1 MRFDELDQKI
11 IALLTEDARVS
22 NREAARLL
30 GISDTAIRKRLK
42 RLADS
47 GLAKITAVTDF
58 EALGLTITA
67 VVRIAAAP
75 DVAREVVETMAKFEE
90 VSFAAL
96 MTGRFNIVILVS
108 ARSRREVADII
119 HMHLRR
125 WKGVHRVETIELV
138 GVAKHSLDIALVSR
152 DQGRH

>member
-47 GLAKITAVTDF
+47 GLAKITAVTDA
-58 EALGLTITA
+58 EALGLTTTA

-75 DVAREVVETMAKFEE
+75 NVAREVVETMAKFEE

-119 HMHLRR
+119 HLHLRR

-152 DQGRH
+152 DRSRH